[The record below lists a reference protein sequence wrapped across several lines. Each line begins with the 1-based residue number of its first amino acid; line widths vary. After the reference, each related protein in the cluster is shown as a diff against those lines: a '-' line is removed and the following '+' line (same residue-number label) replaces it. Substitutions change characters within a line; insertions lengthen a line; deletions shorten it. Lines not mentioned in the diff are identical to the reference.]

1 MKRILITGIDGF
13 VGRNLVDA
21 WMNKFDLIGLDLPPD
36 LFATE
41 PEELV
46 KWHHSINQAD
56 IRENSSYYEFLLT
69 DVEVVIHC
77 AARTRINA
85 SWQEYDDYYNTNII
99 GSHRLF
105 EASQRHGVKK
115 FIYFSSSSVYGNG
128 VDGASKETDRLF
140 PTNPYAVSKAA
151 GEMALTAQT
160 IKGEME
166 LIIVR
171 PFTMYGEHMNYGRY
185 SLAIAKFLRMAQ
197 EGNPLMIDGTGE
209 QRRDFVHVS
218 DAVQALELIMEQG
231 RNGDIYNIGTG
242 QTVSVQ
248 ELADAVSQRQVRV
261 PDRIGAVGVTCAD
274 ITRLQA
280 LGYLPTIKVLDW
292 LTTKVKELKLKQ

>member
-21 WMNKFDLIGLDLPPD
+21 WMNKYDLIGLDLPPD

-56 IRENSSYYEFLLT
+56 IRENASYYEFLLT
-69 DVEVVIHC
+69 DVDVVIHC

-105 EASQRHGVKK
+105 EAAQRYGVKK

-151 GEMALTAQT
+151 AEMALTAQT

-171 PFTMYGEHMNYGRY
+171 PFTMYGEHMNYGKY

-197 EGNPLMIDGTGE
+197 EGKPLMIDGTGV

-218 DAVQALELIMEQG
+218 DAVQALELIMEHG

-248 ELADAVSQRQVRV
+248 ELADAVSLRQVRV

-274 ITRLQA
+274 ISRLQA
-280 LGYLPTIKVLDW
+280 LGYHPTIKVLDW
-292 LTTKVKELKLKQ
+292 LTTKVKELKIKQ